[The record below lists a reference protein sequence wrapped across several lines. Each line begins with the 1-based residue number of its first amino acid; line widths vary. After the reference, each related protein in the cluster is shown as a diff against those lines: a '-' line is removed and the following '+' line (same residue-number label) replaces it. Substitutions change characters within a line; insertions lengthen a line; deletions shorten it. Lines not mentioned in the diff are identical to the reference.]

1 MAHILIVEDNAA
13 NAEVASLLCTAAGH
27 TVRLAANGLDVLR
40 RLLAKER
47 FDLMLLD
54 VLMPEMDG
62 IEVALTLRET
72 TKYGGIPL
80 IAVTAVSGRRD
91 TEKLIAAGVDAV
103 VKKPYKK
110 DELLHAIDHVL
121 TGRGG
126 GPAAEP
132 G

>member
-13 NAEVASLLCTAAGH
+13 NAEVASVICASAGH

-40 RLLAKER
+40 RLLDKER

-72 TKYGGIPL
+72 KKYGGLPL

-103 VKKPYKK
+103 VSKPYRK
-110 DELLHAIDHVL
+110 DELLDAIDEVL
-121 TGRGG
+121 TGGITTR
-126 GPAAEP
+126 
-132 G
+132 